1 MEGKGEALRA
11 SIFDDRKFSFK
22 NLKLTKATTVRV
34 GPEEV
39 KLKEVRERMKYVE
52 CLVDFHLCLALKKIL
67 YEPKLHLGIIQTI
80 LAFLSLSTCLLLFS
94 CENSWHYN
102 SDI

>member
-1 MEGKGEALRA
+1 VEGKGEALRA

-39 KLKEVRERMKYVE
+39 KLKEVRENE
-52 CLVDFHLCLALKKIL
+52 
-67 YEPKLHLGIIQTI
+67 LGG
-80 LAFLSLSTCLLLFS
+80 LLS
-94 CENSWHYN
+94 
-102 SDI
+102 

>member
-1 MEGKGEALRA
+1 VEGKGEALRA

-39 KLKEVRERMKYVE
+39 KLKEVREKE
-52 CLVDFHLCLALKKIL
+52 NELGELLC
-67 YEPKLHLGIIQTI
+67 
-80 LAFLSLSTCLLLFS
+80 
-94 CENSWHYN
+94 
-102 SDI
+102 

>member
-1 MEGKGEALRA
+1 VEGKGEALRA

-39 KLKEVRERMKYVE
+39 KLKEVRERMNLMD
-52 CLVDFHLCLALKKIL
+52 CLVDFHICLALKNFVRAKV
-67 YEPKLHLGIIQTI
+67 YS
-80 LAFLSLSTCLLLFS
+80 LA
-94 CENSWHYN
+94 
-102 SDI
+102 